1 MIIEAVAVGELG
13 VNCYVV
19 GVRRGSPCVIID
31 PGDDGKKIARAMER
45 AGVTPGIVVNTH
57 GHYDHI
63 GCDDDF
69 GVEVY
74 VHSADLPM
82 LGDAR
87 LNYSAFMG
95 NPCKVR
101 AVARPLEDGQ
111 ALAFGGMEFTVIH
124 TPGHSPGS
132 ICLLLNKPETGILF
146 SGDTLFRGSVGRAD
160 LHGGDEHALMRSIR
174 ERLCVLPPGTVVYPG
189 HGPATTIR
197 AELRD
202 NPFLGG

>member
-1 MIIEAVAVGELG
+1 MQ
-13 VNCYVV
+13 VNCYILACAEN
-19 GVRRGSPCVIID
+19 SDALIID
-31 PGDDGKKIARAMER
+31 PGEQERKIKAVLNQYKLKPAL
-45 AGVTPGIVVNTH
+45 VVNTH